1 MDHPSAMEVFERQLV
16 HTVVFPQL
24 KLAPYNAKDS
34 NLSDP
39 YYGFPLATVELSKPW
54 VFAHN

>member
-1 MDHPSAMEVFERQLV
+1 MEVFERQLV